1 MQFSAIVNKFIVK
14 TLINSAFT
22 NDLKRKDM
30 KWKRYE
36 KKRNA
41 GSQFLLSLQ
50 VYENIRKLSA
60 PVIKVLQ

>member
-1 MQFSAIVNKFIVK
+1 
-14 TLINSAFT
+14 
-22 NDLKRKDM
+22 M

-41 GSQFLLSLQ
+41 RSQFLLSLK
-50 VYENIRKLSA
+50 VIENIRKLSA